1 MKQTKR
7 ILSISIERMN
17 DNSPDTSW
25 LGEYSAKRTS
35 EFSIDRAHDMGCQT
49 QSQTAKDAI
58 DQLERVIAYLEQ
70 ERRHASDQY
79 DHFGTLDASARY
91 DAVDAAQDL
100 LIAAQDELAE
110 CDCGRGEWN
119 HREYRY
125 FNPSFN
131 YVDKAGKP
139 LPENTPEDVRKYV
152 KQDYE
157 RMESL
162 YAGNWSFIGIKAKA
176 EIQIGSSRGVTSAG
190 NAVYIPQTIHSGG
203 LWGIESDS
211 EESYLRSVEQEE
223 LSDLRTQL
231 YELGFSKRA
240 IAAAVKEMD

>member
-7 ILSISIERMN
+7 ILSISIERM
-17 DNSPDTSW
+17 DDKSPDTSW
-25 LGEYSAKRTS
+25 LGEYSDKRTS
-35 EFSIDRAHDMGCQT
+35 EFSIDRAHDTDCQT
-49 QSQTAKDAI
+49 QNQTAKDAI

-70 ERRHASDQY
+70 ERRHAANQY
-79 DHFGTLDASARY
+79 ENFGTLDASARY
-91 DAVDAAQDL
+91 DAIDAAQDL

-152 KQDYE
+152 KQDYK

-162 YAGNWSFIGIKAKA
+162 YAGNWSFIGIGAKAK
-176 EIQIGSSRGVTSAG
+176 ITVNDTC
-190 NAVYIPQTIHSGG
+190 QTITSGG

-240 IAAAVKEMD
+240 IAAAVKEMN

>member
-25 LGEYSAKRTS
+25 LGEYSDKRTS
-35 EFSIDRAHDMGCQT
+35 EFSIDRAHDTDCQT
-49 QSQTAKDAI
+49 QNQTAKDAI

-70 ERRHASDQY
+70 ERRHAANQY
-79 DHFGTLDASARY
+79 EHFGTLDASARY
-91 DAVDAAQDL
+91 DAIDAAQDL

-119 HREYRY
+119 HR
-125 FNPSFN
+125 
-131 YVDKAGKP
+131 DKAGKP

-162 YAGNWSFIGIKAKA
+162 YRGDWSFIGIGAKAK
-176 EIQIGSSRGVTSAG
+176 ITVNDTC
-190 NAVYIPQTIHSGG
+190 QTITSGG
-203 LWGIESDS
+203 LWEIESDF

-240 IAAAVKEMD
+240 IAAAVKEMN